1 MLSGARG
8 RREILNSGEIVSG
21 RATHCTTHIEQ
32 RGDSEWQSDSLLLSV
47 LHKVTHD
54 NSLQCLMEGDP

>member
-21 RATHCTTHIEQ
+21 RATHCTSHIEQ
-32 RGDSEWQSDSLLLSV
+32 WGNSEWQSDSLLLSV
-47 LHKVTHD
+47 LHKGTSD
-54 NSLQCLMEGDP
+54 NSLQCLMEGEP

>member
-1 MLSGARG
+1 MLSGECG

-32 RGDSEWQSDSLLLSV
+32 RGDSECQIDSLLLSV
-47 LHKVTHD
+47 LHKVTPD
-54 NSLQCLMEGDP
+54 DSLQCLMEGDP